1 MSFSYGTFKRNNINA
16 STTLE
21 AIKIGERTATTR
33 YVKDGNISYWKR
45 VKIGDVIEFHNKKGE
60 KVYVMVT
67 KPLTLLSKNT
77 SAETWSQKEG
87 WSTAYFDKYVKP
99 QIEKNE
105 AYQME
110 YKYLGDD
117 LNTINSR
124 NVVEPYNTNHLNI
137 ISANN
142 ADKKASIKGSMAN
155 KFIGFADGINGS
167 STANYARQAG
177 KYANVGNYNSNDV
190 IFVSIPG
197 KRGDETVRHEQ
208 QNRTI

>member
-45 VKIGDVIEFHNKKGE
+45 VKVGDVIEFHNKKGE

-117 LNTINSR
+117 LNTINSKKQIMVKQQPST
-124 NVVEPYNTNHLNI
+124 NKKYYYYN
-137 ISANN
+137 S
-142 ADKKASIKGSMAN
+142 KPIKG
-155 KFIGFADGINGS
+155 
-167 STANYARQAG
+167 
-177 KYANVGNYNSNDV
+177 
-190 IFVSIPG
+190 VSVKDLKI
-197 KRGDETVRHEQ
+197 
-208 QNRTI
+208 IM